1 MVLPNGRVQAVQPVG
16 ANLEGKVELL
26 AYAKDAARYAPGE
39 TVSVTLYWLALHRPE
54 QDYKTF
60 VHLTDADFASQPA
73 QHDGDPGGGFSPTTR
88 WLPGE
93 IVPDTHHLVL
103 PRDLASGR
111 YLLWAGMYA
120 HETVRNLAVLS
131 ADVPT
136 ADDRVLLGEI
146 EVESP

>member
-1 MVLPNGRVQAVQPVG
+1 VQPVS
-16 ANLEGKVELL
+16 ANLEDRVELL
-26 AYAKDAARYAPGE
+26 AHSDDSARRTPGE
-39 TVSVTLYWLALHRPE
+39 TLSVTLYWLALRGLE

-60 VHLTDADFASQPA
+60 VHLTDPHLVRQVA

-103 PRDLASGR
+103 PKDLPPGR

-120 HETVRNLAVLS
+120 HEMVRNLAVNS
-131 ADVPT
+131 ADVPVV
-136 ADDRVLLGEI
+136 DGRVLLGEI
-146 EVESP
+146 EVDAP